1 MSLAY
6 HEESVMIKTRFRL
19 SVSLFIG
26 WCWLLGVVLLAMPN
40 ISTAQPIFAT
50 NTPRPPDPLDIFPS
64 LPQDRYALRLWSAP
78 QLIDVLISLLH
89 RGDSSP
95 EFYTAVQLIQY
106 ELTWRFPNAP
116 QDTITRQQLY
126 TAMLS
131 APRGSADMR
140 FVARPLA
147 LAGLQTGQMDMI
159 GIKEVARL
167 NMDGDGFADILYQ
180 LRYPADEAQ
189 PYLYLDYVIIKQDAD
204 GRYSLPNMPQ
214 AVFAAPY
221 QDVLGVD
228 LLAIGD
234 YTSDGLDEAI
244 IRLDRG
250 GANDRMVIY
259 GWRNGAIIDLA
270 LPTTP
275 LEFGDVVSIASGN
288 IGVNRYEVESDRWG
302 CYRARR
308 VDWVWSTNFFRPIEA
323 GNTTLL
329 VDTIGCQM
337 VAIQPLYGQ
346 SPANAL
352 RAVENILNN
361 HPSDATGYPQVVI
374 ATAML
379 QWLNG
384 DRAGASLRIIGL
396 KNQPNLSLHIQ
407 RQISI
412 FEALIAQNASP
423 IRVCAELTANNG
435 ACEIDQLIGRNL
447 TENPISR
454 TGSLTTQLESLGL
467 PIRSIVTVTQV
478 GRADRQVV
486 TFNLPNTSQWA
497 FAPLNTDTYTAEKL
511 GTVTI
516 GDNQNRQS
524 GDIPTSALQALLV
537 NNDGIS
543 ALNIIDNAIRQNP
556 ALADSY
562 PVQFFRALCFDLIGN
577 RSSAVSEYYQLWRI
591 APDSLW
597 GRLAGAHLESR

>member
-1 MSLAY
+1 MPLAY
-6 HEESVMIKTRFRL
+6 YEESVMMKTRFRL
-19 SVSLFIG
+19 SISFFIG
-26 WCWLLGVVLLAMPN
+26 WCLLLGVVLFSMPN

-64 LPQDRYALRLWSAP
+64 LPQDRYTLRLWSAP

-106 ELTWRFPNAP
+106 ELAWRFPNAP
-116 QDTITRQQLY
+116 QDTITRQRLY
-126 TAMLS
+126 TAMLN

-140 FVARPLA
+140 LVTRPLA
-147 LAGLQTGQMDMI
+147 LAGLQTGQMDMM

-189 PYLYLDYVIIKQDAD
+189 PYLYLDYVIIKQDAN
-204 GRYSLPNMPQ
+204 GRYSLPNMPHD
-214 AVFAAPY
+214 VFAAPY

-234 YTSDGLDEAI
+234 YTGDGLDEAI

-259 GWRNGAIIDLA
+259 GWRNGAIIDLV
-270 LPTTP
+270 LPTVP
-275 LEFGDVVSIASGN
+275 LEFGDIVSIASGN
-288 IGVNRYEVESDRWG
+288 IRVNRYEVESDRWG

-396 KNQPNLSLHIQ
+396 KNQHNLSLHIQ

-412 FEALIAQNASP
+412 FEALIAQNTSP
-423 IRVCAELTANNG
+423 IQVCADLTANNG
-435 ACEIDQLIGRNL
+435 ACEIDQLIGRIL

-454 TGSLTTQLESLGL
+454 TGSLGTQLETLGL
-467 PIRSIVTVTQV
+467 PVRSIVTVTQV

-497 FAPLNTDTYTAEKL
+497 FAPLNTETYTTEKL
-511 GTVTI
+511 GAVITR
-516 GDNQNRQS
+516 DNENPQS
-524 GDIPTSALQALLV
+524 GDIPISALRALLA

-577 RSSAVSEYYQLWRI
+577 RPSAVSGYYQLWRI
-591 APDSLW
+591 APDTLW